1 MQNPV
6 KSFALDD
13 CPDRHYQLALRE
25 FPQIARGDIMSVN
38 GKTILITGASRG
50 IGAAAARAFAEA
62 GANVVL
68 SARSRDAISS
78 LAESIGGSAHA
89 VPCDVSRF
97 QDIARAVNVCID
109 RFGSLDA
116 LVGNAAAIEPIS
128 HLEKADH
135 NAWSQSLD
143 INVKGVFYGIRAAMP
158 IMRASG
164 GGTIITIGSGA
175 ASHALEGWSS
185 YCASKAA
192 VAMLMLCANK
202 EGRDAG
208 IRAMSLSPGT
218 VATQMQRKIKASGIN
233 PVSQLDWSEH
243 IPPEWPAKTLVWMC
257 TEDADEFVGR
267 EIQLRDSEIRRRVG
281 LI

>member
-1 MQNPV
+1 
-6 KSFALDD
+6 
-13 CPDRHYQLALRE
+13 
-25 FPQIARGDIMSVN
+25 MSVN

-97 QDIARAVNVCID
+97 QDIATAVNVCID
-109 RFGSLDA
+109 RFGSLDV